1 MKRWVAAS
9 LTSWL
14 WRWTETWSSLTV
26 SSRLS
31 SSQLLSQFISPHTG
45 RIYGRHIT
53 GERITEALN
62 GCVCSVVWIKRF
74 MSSFYSAGLC
84 GRKQKEVSKAIK
96 KAHSMGTFPSDEPFK
111 VTFLL
116 SDQMNQISCT
126 KYHVNVWRH
135 QLIVAHQRNQSREMS
150 DVFLNVCF
158 SLTSASLS
166 SGFMSVTHKHPEF
179 MKDPSICGIK
189 HLD

>member
-74 MSSFYSAGLC
+74 MSIFYSAGLC

-111 VTFLL
+111 VTFLH
-116 SDQMNQISCT
+116 SEQMNQISCT
-126 KYHVNVWRH
+126 KYHVNVS
-135 QLIVAHQRNQSREMS
+135 QDSEQRNVWCVFKCLFQSDISVCLLRFHVGDSQTSRVHEGS
-150 DVFLNVCF
+150 QHLWDQTSGLVIVVFV
-158 SLTSASLS
+158 
-166 SGFMSVTHKHPEF
+166 
-179 MKDPSICGIK
+179 
-189 HLD
+189 